1 LDSAI
6 ISNRFKEIEKKVE
19 RLLEICQNYEA
30 ANLEL
35 KKKIKDLEEELLG
48 KIEAE
53 KSYAHEKALI
63 RSKIE
68 RLLVRIEE
76 NIEVL

>member
-1 LDSAI
+1 MDRAI
-6 ISNRFKEIEKKVE
+6 ISNRFKEIENKVE
-19 RLLEICQNYEA
+19 RLLEICKNHEA
-30 ANLEL
+30 ANLAL

-63 RSKIE
+63 RSRIE

-76 NIEVL
+76 NIEV

>member
-1 LDSAI
+1 MDSAN

-19 RLLEICQNYEA
+19 RLIQICKDHEA

-63 RSKIE
+63 RSRIE
-68 RLLVRIEE
+68 RVLVRIEE
-76 NIEVL
+76 NIGV

>member
-1 LDSAI
+1 MDRAI
-6 ISNRFKEIEKKVE
+6 ISNRFKEIENKVE
-19 RLLEICQNYEA
+19 RLLEICKNHEA
-30 ANLEL
+30 ANLAL

-63 RSKIE
+63 RSRIE
-68 RLLVRIEE
+68 HLLVRIEE
-76 NIEVL
+76 NIEV

>member
-1 LDSAI
+1 MDRAI
-6 ISNRFKEIEKKVE
+6 ISNRFKEIENKVE
-19 RLLEICQNYEA
+19 RLLEICKNHEA
-30 ANLEL
+30 ANLAL

-53 KSYAHEKALI
+53 KSYAQERALI

-76 NIEVL
+76 NIEVQ

>member
-1 LDSAI
+1 LDSAN

-19 RLLEICQNYEA
+19 RLIQICKDHEA

-63 RSKIE
+63 RSRIE

-76 NIEVL
+76 NIGV

>member
-1 LDSAI
+1 MDRAI

-19 RLLEICQNYEA
+19 RLIEVCKDHEA

-63 RSKIE
+63 RSRIE

-76 NIEVL
+76 NIEV

>member
-1 LDSAI
+1 MDSAV
-6 ISNRFKEIEKKVE
+6 ISNQFQEIEKKVE
-19 RLLEICQNYEA
+19 RLMEICKDHEA

-35 KKKIKDLEEELLG
+35 KKKIIDLEEELLG

-53 KSYAHEKALI
+53 KSYVHEKALI
-63 RSKIE
+63 RSRIE

-76 NIEVL
+76 NMEV

>member
-1 LDSAI
+1 MDRAI

-19 RLLEICQNYEA
+19 RLIEVCKDHEA

-63 RSKIE
+63 RSRIE
-68 RLLVRIEE
+68 HLLVRIEE
-76 NIEVL
+76 NMEI